1 MKNVPIKYWN
11 FQIDI
16 INKHANYL
24 NFRDSWQYLIY
35 RKKAYFYDQLLCDNE
50 ADKEAIRVEMEGLG
64 LWLRGEQSLYSAG
77 RKHECRQ
84 DICNVNVF
92 MV

>member
-64 LWLRGEQSLYSAG
+64 LIGYVASSPYTVQGESMSAG
-77 RKHECRQ
+77 R
-84 DICNVNVF
+84 IYV
-92 MV
+92 M